1 MKRVD
6 QHWEILGS
14 LTKHKHYMGTISKKL
29 ENIRTLG
36 KVKRHYKAN
45 RRLQYPQT
53 NSAPFL
59 HTADPQ
65 SAFVRTLATVY

>member
-14 LTKHKHYMGTISKKL
+14 LTKHKHYMGTI
-29 ENIRTLG
+29 RTLG

-45 RRLQYPQT
+45 RRLQHPQT